1 MPSCIVKGCTSTW
14 RKKDPTVTRHTFP
27 WEPERI
33 RIWLLQTGQ
42 YDANMNKMIQKILD
56 GKVNDTYRMCSKH
69 FEHHC
74 YTYEED
80 RRRLRKDAIPTVFP
94 PTSGLRQQQASTLS
108 TTQHI
113 TPVCTPTTTIV
124 TFSSSSSGSHTSTT
138 SALSLGSSIS
148 SVVSVTSPVLPTSEQ
163 HSTNSS
169 SDVVLSVP
177 PNAVILPPTWPPLEI
192 FPSSQSTSQ
201 RKENLTPQKRDFS
214 TNTMPFLF
222 FPPKGPKVVSQKKR
236 RKRLCSSLPSFDG
249 IPTNAPECLPSEVV
263 PQMSSEL
270 ISIEILTSDTEEQEP
285 SDLSSNL
292 EPFEMPSETSTEST
306 GSEVTMT
313 SKLSKKRSTPFNLRA
328 ASQIEIPEFIKE
340 HNYYSN
346 IEQEDTGLSD
356 MSPQPREGIHPD
368 PQPTEGIH
376 PDPSDTVEPISPIE
390 FRDQKER
397 AMVVCF
403 VKGCTP
409 KSREGRGDVTLHVF
423 PKDKDQIRE
432 WLMAT
437 GESIP
442 NIEELVNKIYD
453 TKKVDL
459 YRMCSL
465 HFAPNCYIFNPKT
478 GKRRLANMA
487 VPSIFPRKPK
497 TAECS
502 SQVTSPR
509 LGKRRRVT
517 IAAGSRCPTCNQIVG
532 PSQDFQPVTSEPS
545 PRKEFAE
552 KFTIFDRSYGTA
564 SKYVQTYLRTF
575 SVKSQC
581 QMRPPKKTSCQTS
594 ALSNIFVF
602 GSPIQG
608 TTSGPPFQ
616 GTTSGPPVQ
625 GTSGPPVQGTSTEK
639 SSSQKETELSDIPQ
653 EPSHTIP
660 IESTPVKTIPHTQ
673 TSDAE
678 VVHREGLQAEPIVKM
693 AERGISSKQRVFSIG
708 IQEEQPSLISE
719 DTNHPGNS
727 WAESHR
733 RRKKSVDIMDD
744 QLGNLEDLFSRMPAC
759 VVNGCS
765 TANRGSE
772 TLHMFPRDKGRI
784 RTWLM
789 ATGQYSHDLEEAVN
803 KIFNATKKSDSYR
816 MCAKHFAPYCFI
828 YNAKTGKE
836 ILTKNAVPTIFP
848 HRNATA
854 FPPATKRKR
863 SEMAAYT
870 QDSDSEFS
878 STDESGE
885 TEDSQEDSEKENYD
899 VEGEEVIFSKRN
911 FGDHPPCYIHPVKQR
926 KFIVFENSLDELI
939 LKIPCQSAECT
950 SPITKIIKKRTG
962 SYISIFVECAD
973 HDYNLLWESQPTID
987 GKPLG
992 NVILASAI
1000 FESGNSFPKM
1010 KQFFHLMNIM
1020 AMSENAYSKYQH
1032 DYIFPT
1038 IEHSWK
1044 ISQMASI
1051 ENVQGPPVCI
1061 SGDGRWDSL
1070 GNNDKFCVY
1079 SMMDME
1085 TKKILSFDVQQSAM
1099 GVSSPE
1105 SEKIACKN
1113 ALDFLLQN
1121 EISVKLLCT
1130 DRHFPIRKMVKE
1142 EYPTIT
1148 HEFNVRQIAKSVGDK
1163 LLDASHEKDCEDLAE
1178 WVGAIQSHLRWCSDS
1193 YNGDD
1198 SLLMA
1203 KWNSILYHVQN
1214 VHAWEDKDGKYSSCQ
1229 HKHLP
1234 EDTTRKRK
1242 WLKTNSP
1249 SFKALKKIVLDKRLR
1264 KDIKRICHFCHTG
1277 DIEVFLSAIVK
1288 YQSDQKEH
1296 QHVTID
1302 EMYARTQLA
1311 SLDHNTSCRK
1321 IRAMARRSSRTS
1333 AGSHRYNTADSKD
1346 RSERYGPE
1354 MYKPTNQDFLIDL
1367 MQEVVELVS
1376 GNRSFEWSSHTIPR
1390 RLNT

>member
-1 MPSCIVKGCTSTW
+1 MPSCFVKGCTTKW
-14 RKKDPTVTRHTFP
+14 KNKDPTVTLHSFP

-33 RIWLLQTGQ
+33 RVWLLQTGQ
-42 YDANMNKMIQKILD
+42 YDANIDKMVQKILD
-56 GKVNDTYRMCSKH
+56 GKVCDSYRMCSKH

-94 PTSGLRQQQASTLS
+94 PTSGLPLQQVSTLS

-124 TFSSSSSGSHTSTT
+124 TFSSSSSGSHTLTT

-148 SVVSVTSPVLPTSEQ
+148 SVVSVISPVLPTSQQ
-163 HSTNSS
+163 HSTKSS

-192 FPSSQSTSQ
+192 FPSSNSISQ
-201 RKENLTPQKRDFS
+201 RKENLAPQKRDFS

-222 FPPKGPKVVSQKKR
+222 FPPKGPKADLRKKR
-236 RKRLCSSLPSFDG
+236 RKRLCTSLLSFDG
-249 IPTNAPECLPSEVV
+249 IPTDAAERLPSEVL
-263 PQMSSEL
+263 PQMSSDL
-270 ISIEILTSDTEEQEP
+270 ITIEIQNSDPEEPEP

-292 EPFEMPSETSTEST
+292 EPFEMPSEMSTEST
-306 GSEVTMT
+306 GSEVTTT
-313 SKLSKKRSTPFNLRA
+313 SKWSKKRSTPFNLRA
-328 ASQIEIPEFIKE
+328 TSPIEIPEFITE

-346 IEQEDTGLSD
+346 IIEQEDTGLSD
-356 MSPQPREGIHPD
+356 MSPQP
-368 PQPTEGIH
+368 TEGIH
-376 PDPSDTVEPISPIE
+376 PDLSDSVKPFSPIE
-390 FRDQKER
+390 LRDQNEPTH
-397 AMVVCF
+397 MVWF
-403 VKGCTP
+403 
-409 KSREGRGDVTLHVF
+409 L
-423 PKDKDQIRE
+423 
-432 WLMAT
+432 
-437 GESIP
+437 
-442 NIEELVNKIYD
+442 
-453 TKKVDL
+453 
-459 YRMCSL
+459 
-465 HFAPNCYIFNPKT
+465 PKT
-478 GKRRLANMA
+478 GKQLANMA
-487 VPSIFPRKPK
+487 VPPIFPRNPK

-502 SQVTSPR
+502 SLVTAPR
-509 LGKRRRVT
+509 LGERRRVT
-517 IAAGSRCPTCNQIVG
+517 IPAGSRCPTCNQIVG
-532 PSQDFQPVTSEPS
+532 PRQDFHPVTSE

-552 KFTIFDRSYGTA
+552 K
-564 SKYVQTYLRTF
+564 Q
-575 SVKSQC
+575 SVS
-581 QMRPPKKTSCQTS
+581 
-594 ALSNIFVF
+594 
-602 GSPIQG
+602 
-608 TTSGPPFQ
+608 
-616 GTTSGPPVQ
+616 
-625 GTSGPPVQGTSTEK
+625 
-639 SSSQKETELSDIPQ
+639 
-653 EPSHTIP
+653 
-660 IESTPVKTIPHTQ
+660 
-673 TSDAE
+673 
-678 VVHREGLQAEPIVKM
+678 
-693 AERGISSKQRVFSIG
+693 SIG
-708 IQEEQPSLISE
+708 IKEEQPSPISE
-719 DTNHPGNS
+719 DTTHPGNCR
-727 WAESHR
+727 AESHR
-733 RRKKSVDIMDD
+733 RRKKSVNTMDD
-744 QLGNLEDLFSRMPAC
+744 RLGDLDIDFLSRMPTC

-765 TANRGSE
+765 SANRRSE
-772 TLHMFPRDKGRI
+772 TLHAFPRDKERI
-784 RTWLM
+784 RTWLR
-789 ATGQYSHDLEEAVN
+789 ATGQYSDNLEEGVN
-803 KIFNATKKSDSYR
+803 KIFYSTKKSDSYW

-828 YNAKTGKE
+828 YNATTGKE
-836 ILTKNAVPTIFP
+836 ILTKNAVPTIFL
-848 HRNATA
+848 HQNATA
-854 FPPATKRKR
+854 FPPATKRKH

-870 QDSDSEFS
+870 QGPDSEFS
-878 STDESGE
+878 SVDESGE
-885 TEDSQEDSEKENYD
+885 TEDSQEEEDE
-899 VEGEEVIFSKRN
+899 EGEEVIFSKRN

-939 LKIPCQSAECT
+939 LKIPCQSSECT
-950 SPITKIIKKRTG
+950 SPIIRIIKKRTG

-1032 DYIFPT
+1032 NYIFPT

-1044 ISQMASI
+1044 SSQMESI

-1070 GNNDKFCVY
+1070 GNNDTFCVY
-1079 SMMDME
+1079 GMMDME

-1099 GVSSPE
+1099 DVSSPE

-1130 DRHFPIRKMVKE
+1130 NRHFPIRKMVKE

-1148 HEFNVRQIAKSVGDK
+1148 HEFNLRQIAKSVGDK
-1163 LLDASHEKDCEDLAE
+1163 MLDASHEKDCEDLAE

-1198 SLLMA
+1198 SLLVA

-1264 KDIKRICHFCHTG
+1264 KDMKRICHFCHNG

-1288 YQSDQKEH
+1288 YQSDQKEQ

-1311 SLDHNTSCRK
+1311 ALDHNTNCRK

-1333 AGSHRYNTADSKD
+1333 AGSHRYNTADPKD
-1346 RSERYGPE
+1346 RRERYGPE
-1354 MYKPTNQDFLIDL
+1354 MYEPTNQDFLIDL

-1376 GNRSFEWSSHTIPR
+1376 GNRSFEWSSHTSSAPEHIIPDVKPDVKSIV
-1390 RLNT
+1390 LVT